1 MSFKLYS
8 AVRVRQLSQPST
20 SYDPWQLNQRSP
32 QVGDVGVFIDLLRA
46 PGAPDR
52 YVVEMSGADGVPV
65 WLSEFFVEELESA
78 V

>member
-1 MSFKLYS
+1 VLPFCT
-8 AVRVRQLSQPST
+8 AVLLVYVRSRYP
-20 SYDPWQLNQRSP
+20 LNQRSP